1 MKIAHKLFAVALCFF
16 LSGNLI
22 AQVPFNVYKS
32 EKKSDLFASSL
43 KMSKKQN
50 SMYGLKAQEGDEDNS
65 ATGLYVG
72 FRFMPTFTVLDYA
85 EVDNSTIETTMVLG
99 YGFGGLIGVA
109 VSDHVGIQGE
119 VIYSA
124 LAQKYKE
131 GDRTRTIKL
140 NYINIPLLL
149 VLNTGLDKPINLNVA
164 VGPQLGLNVGSS
176 IDGSADGSGTDTVQA
191 VLSVKK
197 GDIGVAYGAGLDFG
211 SGNMKFCVG
220 FRGVFGLVD
229 ISDNSNTR
237 ETNEYYVLDKAHVK
251 TYAGYVGITFGF

>member
-1 MKIAHKLFAVALCFF
+1 MKIAHKLLSIALCLF
-16 LSGNLI
+16 LSGNII
-22 AQVPFNVYKS
+22 AQVPYNVYGN
-32 EKKSDLFASSL
+32 EKKSNLFASSV
-43 KMSKKQN
+43 KMSKKQH
-50 SMYGLKAQEGDEDNS
+50 SLHALKVEEGDDNNS
-65 ATGLYVG
+65 STGLYVG

-85 EVDNSTIETTMVLG
+85 QVDNSTVETTMVLG

-109 VSDHVGIQGE
+109 VSDNVGIQAE

-149 VLNTGLDKPINLNVA
+149 VLNTGLDKPVNLNVA

-176 IDGSADGSGTDTVQA
+176 IDGSADGSGTDTVHA
-191 VLSVKK
+191 VLAVKK

-229 ISDNSNTR
+229 ISDNSHNK
-237 ETNEYYVLDKAHVK
+237 ETNDYYVLDKAHVK